1 MTTTGDELYRRMFS
15 RQPDPTSTVE
25 PTYDE
30 LLDALRSWMAWINQ
44 YGSLLN
50 VNLNDEL
57 VNICEVTV
65 DLLSRTVP
73 TDIETQV

>member
-50 VNLNDEL
+50 AN
-57 VNICEVTV
+57 
-65 DLLSRTVP
+65 
-73 TDIETQV
+73 